1 MKILHKQYSD
11 ALKKELKKMC
21 KRNRKIYL
29 KNIRED
35 SLGWISFD
43 HWLSLQN
50 LHNPTQNLSNKR
62 HQIAKCEPLP
72 NLSKIEGTFE

>member
-1 MKILHKQYSD
+1 MKILEKQTSD
-11 ALKKELKKMC
+11 ALKKQLKKMC

-35 SLGWISFD
+35 LLGWISFD
-43 HWLSLQN
+43 HWLRLQN
-50 LHNPTQNLSNKR
+50 LHNPTSRPNQQ
-62 HQIAKCEPLP
+62 HQIARCEPLP

>member
-1 MKILHKQYSD
+1 MKILKKQTSD
-11 ALKKELKKMC
+11 ALKKQLKKMC
-21 KRNRKIYL
+21 KRNRRIYL

-43 HWLSLQN
+43 HWLKLQN
-50 LHNPTQNLSNKR
+50 LHNPTTRLTNQQ
-62 HQIAKCEPLP
+62 HQIARCEPLP

>member
-1 MKILHKQYSD
+1 MKILHKQTSD

-43 HWLSLQN
+43 HWLNLQN
-50 LHNPTQNLSNKR
+50 LHNPTKSPNER
-62 HQIAKCEPLP
+62 HQMAKCEPLP

>member
-1 MKILHKQYSD
+1 MKIIEKQTSD
-11 ALKKELKKMC
+11 ALKKQLKKMC

-50 LHNPTQNLSNKR
+50 LHNPTQSLTNN
-62 HQIAKCEPLP
+62 QIAKCEPLP